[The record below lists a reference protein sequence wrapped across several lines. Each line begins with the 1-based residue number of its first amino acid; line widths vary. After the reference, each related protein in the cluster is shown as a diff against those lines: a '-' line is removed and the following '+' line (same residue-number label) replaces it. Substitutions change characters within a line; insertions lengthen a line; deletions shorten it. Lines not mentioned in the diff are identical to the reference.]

1 MARILVIDD
10 DVDVREALCGLLR
23 LGAHVPVAPASPA
36 EIKHAIQEGAFDLV
50 ITDLI
55 MPDVDGLEV
64 VRSVRRVKPG
74 CPIVVVSGG
83 SPRIPRDFGLRM
95 AYDLGASATL
105 CKPFL
110 KADLLATISPL
121 LGDLA

>member
-10 DVDVREALCGLLR
+10 DEDVRDALCGLLR
-23 LGAHVPVAPASPA
+23 LGAHVPTAPATPG
-36 EIKHAIQEGAFDLV
+36 EIKRAIQEGAFDLV

-64 VRSVRRVKPG
+64 VRSVRSVKPD

-83 SPRIPRDFGLRM
+83 SSRIPSDFGLRM
-95 AYDLGASATL
+95 ACNLGASATL
-105 CKPFL
+105 HKPFL
-110 KADLLATISPL
+110 KADLLATIGPL
-121 LGDLA
+121 LGNRA